1 MTEAHHFRSRC
12 ASHVAA
18 RDAELA
24 TQRHKR
30 GLYIQWSAS
39 PKHGV
44 FTNLWGAGHTLP
56 VACRLHQLCRRV
68 RRFCYISIYDTSFE
82 DYFGYANGESWKP
95 QRPELIRYTRNN
107 QKKKTLTLNC
117 SSSRHNAAHEPFIE
131 GELLRAIEGA
141 DDAGLVKVTVRG
153 WLPMTDVL
161 SYTKAH
167 LPEEESQCACRYVTE
182 PRHKQRPALARW
194 LYGGGGGSSGGSS
207 GGISG
212 SGSGIGGGADSLAQA
227 TALHLRTGFADISSA
242 LALGPR
248 ADAAATARY
257 VAAACGPDPFAD
269 GAPRFVMSD
278 SPGLLRYLG
287 ARYPHVLANEL
298 PENTSTRSWFTT
310 NDVKFATYDDL
321 VVAGAAARLQV
332 APQRRLPAYSYPLA
346 PTPHPTPTRCPLPPP
361 LSRWHRSNGSSGLAR
376 AATRCLAGPGRR
388 CCSAASRAQCS
399 RAPSACGACSRRCRK

>member
-1 MTEAHHFRSRC
+1 MTEAHDFRSRC

-24 TQRHKR
+24 AQRYKR
-30 GLYIQWSAS
+30 GLLIQWASS
-39 PKHGV
+39 PKEGV
-44 FTNLWGAGHTLP
+44 FTNMWGAGHTLP
-56 VACRLHQLCRRV
+56 AACRLHQLCRRV

-82 DYFGYANGESWKP
+82 DYFGYANGLSWKP
-95 QRPELIRYTRNN
+95 RREEMRRYTRKHS
-107 QKKKTLTLNC
+107 KKVTLNFQC
-117 SSSRHNAAHEPFIE
+117 NATRHIAKRHEPFIE
-131 GELLRAIEGA
+131 GELLRAIEAA
-141 DDAGLVKVTVRG
+141 DDKELVKVTVRG
-153 WLPMTDVL
+153 WLPMVNVL
-161 SYTKAH
+161 PYTSAN
-167 LPEEESQCACRYVTE
+167 LPEEESRCACRYVTE
-182 PRHKQRPALARW
+182 PLHKQRPALARW
-194 LYGGGGGSSGGSS
+194 LYGGNGSGGGVGG
-207 GGISG
+207 GGV
-212 SGSGIGGGADSLAQA
+212 GGGAASLARA
-227 TALHLRTGFADISSA
+227 TALHLRTGFADLSSA
-242 LALGPR
+242 LVALGLR
-248 ADAAATARY
+248 RDAAATARY

-278 SPGLLRYLG
+278 SPGLLRYLS

-346 PTPHPTPTRCPLPPP
+346 PTPHPTPTRCPLPSP